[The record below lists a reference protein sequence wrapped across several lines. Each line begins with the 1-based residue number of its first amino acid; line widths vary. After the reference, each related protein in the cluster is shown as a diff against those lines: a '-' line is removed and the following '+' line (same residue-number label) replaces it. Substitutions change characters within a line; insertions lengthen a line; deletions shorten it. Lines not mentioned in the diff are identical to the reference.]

1 MRPRVIG
8 LTGQTGAGKST
19 VAAYF
24 RRMGAE
30 VIDCDLAARK
40 VVEPGAPALLRARQL
55 FGQGILRA
63 DGTLDRA
70 AVAELVFSDPE
81 KLKRW
86 CDILYPA
93 ITEYIEGRLRELS
106 GTPAVILDAPTLFE
120 SGADRL
126 CDAVVSVVAPEKRRL
141 KRIMA
146 RDGIGREAAL
156 RRMSAQPEE
165 AFYTGRSQAVIV
177 NDGSP
182 EYLKEQVE
190 SLKALLP

>member
-19 VAAYF
+19 VAACF
-24 RRMGAE
+24 RQMGAA

-40 VVEPGAPALLRARQL
+40 VVEPGTPALLRAQQL
-55 FGQGILRA
+55 FGEEILRE
-63 DGTLDRA
+63 DGSLNRA
-70 AVAELVFSDPE
+70 AVAEMVFSDPE

-93 ITEYIEGRLRELS
+93 ITEYIEDRLRELS
-106 GTPAVILDAPTLFE
+106 GAPAVVLDAPTLFE
-120 SGADRL
+120 SGAWRL
-126 CDAVVSVVAPEKRRL
+126 CDAVVSVVAPAGQRL
-141 KRIMA
+141 ERIMA

-165 AFYTGRSQAVIV
+165 AFYTGRSQMVIV
-177 NDGSP
+177 NDGSS
-182 EYLKEQVE
+182 EHLKEQME